1 MVEPISELGL
11 TNGYSF
17 PLHQATLQCL
27 SEQVSTRDFE
37 SENLATGQL
46 RMIST
51 GLAFILAPLENL
63 ARALDGVCVKSAFFA
78 ERDI

>member
-1 MVEPISELGL
+1 MV
-11 TNGYSF
+11 
-17 PLHQATLQCL
+17 TLFLYIRLL
-27 SEQVSTRDFE
+27 SSVCPEQVSTRDFE